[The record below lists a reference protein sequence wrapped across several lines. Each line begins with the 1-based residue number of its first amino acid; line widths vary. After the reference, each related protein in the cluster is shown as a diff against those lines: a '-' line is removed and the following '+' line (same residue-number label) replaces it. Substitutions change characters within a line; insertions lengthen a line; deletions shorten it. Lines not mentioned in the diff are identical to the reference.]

1 MNPRI
6 EQLQPYPFERLQ
18 KLLDGITPADKP
30 AISLSIGEPKHTP
43 PAHVLNC
50 LQQHLDKIAV
60 YPKTAGT
67 DALKGTI
74 RNWLEQRFNLPQDSL
89 GLNQILP
96 LNGTREGLF
105 SFIQATANPQKTG
118 ANIIMPNPFY
128 QIYEGASILAGVA
141 PYFLNSEKTHNDLAE
156 VFALEQENPEVLENC
171 QILIICTPG
180 NPTGAVITE
189 EKLQQLIRLADKY
202 NFIIVS
208 DECYSEIYFDEQN
221 PPPGLLQ
228 AAANMGNT
236 GYKNCV
242 VFHSLS
248 KRSNLPGLR
257 SGFVA
262 GDKNVISTFLKY
274 RTYHGSAMAEPV
286 QKASIAAWS
295 DESHVVANRKL
306 YQQKFKQVL
315 AVLKPVMDVTAPDA
329 SFYLW
334 PKLTISDTEFCQKL
348 YQQQNVL
355 VLPGQFLSRQAHG
368 INPGENRVRMALV
381 ASPEQC
387 LEAAMRIK
395 QFVLDNN
402 LWAPHYLVL
411 KTATR

>member
-6 EQLQPYPFERLQ
+6 KDLQPYPFERLQ
-18 KLLDGITPADKP
+18 QLLAGITPAAKSP
-30 AISLSIGEPKHTP
+30 ISLSIGEPKHEP
-43 PAHVLNC
+43 PAIVLQQ
-50 LQQHLDKIAV
+50 LQQHLDKVAL

-67 DALKGTI
+67 DALKNSI
-74 RNWLEQRFNLPQDSL
+74 RRWLEQRFALPCNSL
-89 GLNQILP
+89 HLQQILP

-105 SFIQATANPQKTG
+105 SFIQALANPEQAN

-128 QIYEGASILAGVA
+128 QIYEGASLLAGVK
-141 PYFLNSEKTHNDLAE
+141 PYFINCEQTHNDLAE
-156 VFALEQENPEVLENC
+156 IFALEQKSPEVLQNC
-171 QILIICTPG
+171 QILIICSPG
-180 NPTGAVITE
+180 NPTGAVIS
-189 EKLQQLIRLADKY
+189 EKHLQKLIRLAQKY
-202 NFIIVS
+202 HFIIAS

-221 PPPGLLQ
+221 PPVGLLQ
-228 AAANMGNT
+228 AAANMGNSN
-236 GYKNCV
+236 YKNCV

-262 GDKNVISTFLKY
+262 GDQDVIQHFLQY
-274 RTYHGSAMAEPV
+274 RTYHGSAMSEMV
-286 QKASIAAWS
+286 QQASICAWS
-295 DESHVVANRKL
+295 DEEHVKANRKL

-315 AVLKPVMDVTAPDA
+315 DVLKPVMDIDSPDA

-334 PKLTISDTEFCQKL
+334 PKLAISDTEFCQKL

-355 VLPGQFLSRQAHG
+355 VLPGQFLSRTAHG
-368 INPGENRVRMALV
+368 INPGENHVRMALV

-387 LEAAMRIK
+387 LEAALRIK

-402 LWAPHYLVL
+402 L
-411 KTATR
+411 